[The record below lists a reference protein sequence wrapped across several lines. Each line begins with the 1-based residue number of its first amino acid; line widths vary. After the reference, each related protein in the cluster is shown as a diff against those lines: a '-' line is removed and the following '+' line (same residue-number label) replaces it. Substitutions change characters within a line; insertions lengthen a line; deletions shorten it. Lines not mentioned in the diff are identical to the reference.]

1 MKKRNELV
9 TNYTWMTEVAASKAI
24 AMYNLNKSI
33 LEDLCGEAMVDL
45 IECANSFT
53 ITSASDFSGIEF
65 KTYAWTAV
73 MGGALDAAQKMSWQ
87 VTLTNS
93 HKEKIDGGEY
103 PNIIMQELNEE
114 MMDENSI
121 CNEDNITSHQIM
133 LKFLTDNDFSDK
145 VKFAISQ
152 RFVLDRPQR
161 EIAKFLGCARRTV
174 GDMQEKALK
183 QLKAKLTD

>member
-9 TNYTWMTEVAASKAI
+9 EKHLWMAEVAASKAI
-24 AMYNLNKSI
+24 TMYNLNKSV
-33 LEDLCGEAMVDL
+33 LEDLCGEATIDL
-45 IECANSFT
+45 LECANSFVV
-53 ITSASDFSGIEF
+53 TSASDFSGIEF

-73 MGGALDAAQKMSWQ
+73 MGGALNAAQKMSWQ
-87 VTLTNS
+87 VTLTNG

-145 VKFAISQ
+145 VKFAVSQ
-152 RFVLDRPQR
+152 RFVLDRSQR
-161 EIAKFLGCARRTV
+161 EIAKFLNCARRTV
-174 GDMQEKALK
+174 GDMQTKALK